1 MLWKSGRGIE
11 PDVSIPCCSFLPP
24 HFKKKPSKAVTL
36 PLVKKRGTSCS
47 QHDSVTGME
56 EMREKEFQQKQ
67 LSLPGSWQIS
77 CWHRTHFICI
87 TSVGLCL
94 ILTRRKDVTQGK
106 DEFMETPLLPEEN
119 EQSCVERMDKDKRMD
134 PRGCFSVSRRK
145 RLIFSYLVS
154 PFRWNWTALLK
165 RRYSSVKILI
175 LK

>member
-67 LSLPGSWQIS
+67 LAWELADLLLAQDTLYLYHFSWTVS
-77 CWHRTHFICI
+77 NSHTKKRCY
-87 TSVGLCL
+87 
-94 ILTRRKDVTQGK
+94 TR
-106 DEFMETPLLPEEN
+106 
-119 EQSCVERMDKDKRMD
+119 ER
-134 PRGCFSVSRRK
+134 
-145 RLIFSYLVS
+145 
-154 PFRWNWTALLK
+154 
-165 RRYSSVKILI
+165 
-175 LK
+175 